1 MLLKN
6 CRTIAESKA
15 WRAVAVFHPI
25 DLMSVEVYRNVDA
38 VFLDYE
44 EQLQS
49 KVWRAVAVFH
59 LGEQTT
65 LFCQGWPMFTLEG
78 RG

>member
-1 MLLKN
+1 M
-6 CRTIAESKA
+6 
-15 WRAVAVFHPI
+15 FHPI
-25 DLMSVEVYRNVDA
+25 DLMSIEFYRNVDA

-59 LGEQTT
+59 LGADNPI
-65 LFCQGWPMFTLEG
+65 LPGLAHVYI
-78 RG
+78 RGSRMTMRMNL